1 MRTQPK
7 RRLYYP
13 AGLISLVLLPALCI
27 GYLFLNH
34 KFDQY
39 VTLEVNWWNPQ
50 KTQNFPDNFSKEN
63 HPYKHYQ
70 DINLTG
76 DNQADKLKME
86 QAQKAIHELMQSQD
100 NANIVHFHFSKTARY
115 WTFVEA
121 LDICQIEKAM
131 FYIPYKN
138 DLWVLN
144 LEPAPTTKEEEQRR
158 GFRCGTDAFTYPA
171 KNYGFANLEKEEKQT
186 EEMWRFLT
194 DSKWH
199 ILPALLFFGMVVFS
213 YRKIYKSR

>member
-34 KFDQY
+34 VFDKF
-39 VTLEVNWWNPQ
+39 VVFEVNWWNPQ
-50 KTQNFPDNFSKEN
+50 EYGQYVPDNFVKEAN
-63 HPYKHYQ
+63 PDKHFY
-70 DINLTG
+70 DVNLTG
-76 DNQADKLKME
+76 DNQADKVKLKH
-86 QAQKAIHELMQSQD
+86 AQKAIHELVQSQD
-100 NANIVHFHFSKTARY
+100 TSTIVHFHFSKTARY

-144 LEPAPTTKEEEQRR
+144 PEPASTKEKKEQMVGPNCGTSAMRDYEIITREKEEEQ
-158 GFRCGTDAFTYPA
+158 T
-171 KNYGFANLEKEEKQT
+171 EK
-186 EEMWRFLT
+186 MWRFLT
-194 DSKWH
+194 ESKWH
-199 ILPALLFFGMVVFS
+199 ILPALLFLGMVVFS
-213 YRKIYKSR
+213 HRKIHKSK